1 MSRDQNYLH
10 RMTCLFCI
18 NVLAEACG
26 PEITERLMLPTVLN
40 MASDMVANVRFN
52 VAKTLCRIAPKL
64 ASNTLQGQIKPVLNK
79 LNEDQDFD
87 VRFFASEAAV
97 GKQKS
102 TVVEN

>member
-97 GKQKS
+97 ACAC
-102 TVVEN
+102 